1 MLSYRH
7 SYHAGNFADV
17 LKHLCLV
24 EILSY
29 LTQKDKPLCYIDTHS
44 GCAAYDLYAEQA
56 DKNKEYLNGI
66 AKLYQQEITHPSIRA
81 YVDKVKQFNQ
91 SAHDLTLYPGSP
103 WFAQQILRANDRLFL
118 CELHNQEVQRLKD
131 NMARDKRV
139 KVRHED
145 GLVFFPSFLPPQEK
159 RGLVLIDPSY
169 EIKSDYQNVVK
180 NIAQAYKKF
189 ATGCYALWYP
199 VVDRLQIADLEKRFK
214 QTGIEN
220 ILLAEI
226 SLVEDE
232 QKGMTA
238 SGMIIVNPPWILEQ
252 NLAEALP
259 ELCRLLNARSYRL
272 NYLNKI

>member
-29 LTQKDKPLCYIDTHS
+29 LAQKDKLLCYVDTHS
-44 GCAAYDLYAEQA
+44 GCAAYNLYAEQA

-66 AKLYQQEITHPSIRA
+66 AKLYQRTITHPSIQA

-91 SAHDLTLYPGSP
+91 GYDDLTLYPGSP
-103 WFAQQILRANDRLFL
+103 WFAQQILRADDRLFL

-131 NMARDKRV
+131 NMAHDKRV

-145 GLVFFPSFLPPQEK
+145 GLAFFPRFLPPQEK
-159 RGLVLIDPSY
+159 RGLILIDPSY
-169 EIKSDYQNVVK
+169 EIKSDYQDVVK
-180 NIAQAYKKF
+180 SIAQAYKKF
-189 ATGCYALWYP
+189 TTGCYALWYP
-199 VVDRLQIADLEKRFK
+199 VVDRQQISSLEKSFI
-214 QTGIEN
+214 QTGISN
-220 ILLAEI
+220 ILL
-226 SLVEDE
+226 VELSVAKDDN
-232 QKGMTA
+232 KGMTA
-238 SGMIIVNPPWILEQ
+238 SGMIMINPPWTLQQ

-259 ELCRLLNARSYRL
+259 ELCALLSATDFRLQHLKS
-272 NYLNKI
+272 